1 MSVQKYPWLVSIY
14 KGEDRILIIPIIN
27 NIGGYR
33 VESGSFIRIE
43 NEDDIYDVGNGVL
56 EAIDIIK
63 NSPLSCLTQKERD
76 LGAAWK
82 KNSRYKSWLS
92 FWKNN
97 NHATIKLHADKH
109 YVIYSAKRSEQSK
122 GGYGACIKMID
133 LPPTATAREIGE
145 AVIDV
150 FKAAEEYYKDKPAY
164 DPYPVKSLKL
174 MDDSVL
180 TVKHPRDR
188 HFVDYEDAGAAE
200 IYQSYCYLP
209 QEDAESSADF
219 FVGIAPELDCNL
231 DPSNVRREWERLCGK
246 ADFFEMQEA
255 DCGIFRL
262 RAEMRNKST
271 HKISYFLQM
280 EEDLLL
286 ECSMDVNQPNR
297 RKKLDEK
304 LSGLFEEFAL
314 SCKR

>member
-1 MSVQKYPWLVSIY
+1 MSVQKYPWSVSVY
-14 KGEDRILIIPIIN
+14 KGEGRILVIPVIN
-27 NIGGYR
+27 HKAGYSIAAEWFANIQDT
-33 VESGSFIRIE
+33 
-43 NEDDIYDVGNGVL
+43 EDCVGIGNSIFEAL
-56 EAIDIIK
+56 EFIK
-63 NSPLSCLTQKERD
+63 NSPVSILTPEERA
-76 LGAAWK
+76 LVSAWK
-82 KNSRYKSWLS
+82 KNSKYKNWIS
-92 FWKNN
+92 FWRNN
-97 NHATIKLHADKH
+97 NCTAVDFFENGSFEVYAT
-109 YVIYSAKRSEQSK
+109 KRTEERK
-122 GGYGACIKMID
+122 GGYYGCIKEIK
-133 LPPTATAREIGE
+133 LPPTATAGEIGE

-209 QEDAESSADF
+209 QEGAESSADF

-255 DCGIFRL
+255 DYGIFRL

-286 ECSMDVNQPNR
+286 ECSMDVKHPNR

-304 LSGLFEEFAL
+304 LTGLFEEFAL

>member
-1 MSVQKYPWLVSIY
+1 MSVQKYPWRVNIY
-14 KGEDRILIIPIIN
+14 KGEGRLLIVPVVRH
-27 NIGGYR
+27 IGGYS
-33 VESGSFIRIE
+33 VDSECFINMKDIE
-43 NEDDIYDVGNGVL
+43 NVVEIGNGILKAV
-56 EAIDIIK
+56 DMVR
-63 NSPLSCLTQKERD
+63 NSPISTSTDEERKKS
-76 LGAAWK
+76 AAWK
-82 KNSRYKSWLS
+82 KNSRYKGWVT
-92 FWKNN
+92 FWENN
-97 NHATIKLHADKH
+97 YCAIFKVDEDKKYELNMTEKMLAHKGIYHGSIKQIH
-109 YVIYSAKRSEQSK
+109 
-122 GGYGACIKMID
+122 

-174 MDDSVL
+174 MDGSVL
-180 TVKHPRDR
+180 TVKHPCDK
-188 HFVDYEDAGAAE
+188 HFVDYEDGGAAE

-209 QEDAESSADF
+209 QEGAESSADF

-231 DPSNVRREWERLCGK
+231 DPSNVRSEWERLCGK

-255 DCGIFRL
+255 DYGIFRL

-304 LSGLFEEFAL
+304 LTGLFEEFAL